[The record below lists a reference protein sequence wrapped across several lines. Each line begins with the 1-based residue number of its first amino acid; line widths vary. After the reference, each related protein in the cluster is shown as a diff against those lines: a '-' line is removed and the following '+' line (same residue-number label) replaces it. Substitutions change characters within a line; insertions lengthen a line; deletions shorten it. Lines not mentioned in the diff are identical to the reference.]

1 MLKHI
6 GEYEITIDS
15 KGRFMLPAQY
25 LRKLNSE
32 ENSFIL
38 KRGIENCLLLYTNKQ
53 WEEREQEILTL
64 KEFNEEQRE
73 LKRFLLSGGVELE
86 KDASGRVLIGKRL
99 LEYAGIT
106 KDAIFFSQID
116 KVEIWDQAI
125 YDQRMKGNQQRMN
138 QLANQH
144 LGGGDNPT
152 PAS

>member
-1 MLKHI
+1 
-6 GEYEITIDS
+6 
-15 KGRFMLPAQY
+15 
-25 LRKLNSE
+25 
-32 ENSFIL
+32 
-38 KRGIENCLLLYTNKQ
+38 
-53 WEEREQEILTL
+53 
-64 KEFNEEQRE
+64 
-73 LKRFLLSGGVELE
+73 
-86 KDASGRVLIGKRL
+86 VLIGKRL

>member
-64 KEFNEEQRE
+64 R
-73 LKRFLLSGGVELE
+73 
-86 KDASGRVLIGKRL
+86 I
-99 LEYAGIT
+99 
-106 KDAIFFSQID
+106 
-116 KVEIWDQAI
+116 
-125 YDQRMKGNQQRMN
+125 
-138 QLANQH
+138 
-144 LGGGDNPT
+144 
-152 PAS
+152 